1 MAPQPVQVVC
11 FNVRNKSSVF
21 LELCFYPG
29 ILASVVIFFEYF
41 MGLMFRCHALT
52 SPERVDHCVTCWG
65 WDHRFCMKMFGCW
78 LVVRCIWF
86 GFFVD
91 FCCILFTLFEVDP
104 VVVSFVV
111 VSTVDFKC
119 CMMTGMILKLN
130 LSVLFTGMPNWL
142 GCYLRPTSLSFG
154 SNTLLVIKFTTF
166 CESRIEG
173 GRTWWPSTPIIP
185 SSILRVLSTN
195 IICVQIG
202 LDFSLP

>member
-52 SPERVDHCVTCWG
+52 SPEIIV
-65 WDHRFCMKMFGCW
+65 W
-78 LVVRCIWF
+78 LAEVEITGSVWKC
-86 GFFVD
+86 
-91 FCCILFTLFEVDP
+91 LVDP

-119 CMMTGMILKLN
+119 CMMTGMVLKLN
-130 LSVLFTGMPNWL
+130 LSVLFTGMPYWL

-154 SNTLLVIKFTTF
+154 SNTLLVIKFTTS